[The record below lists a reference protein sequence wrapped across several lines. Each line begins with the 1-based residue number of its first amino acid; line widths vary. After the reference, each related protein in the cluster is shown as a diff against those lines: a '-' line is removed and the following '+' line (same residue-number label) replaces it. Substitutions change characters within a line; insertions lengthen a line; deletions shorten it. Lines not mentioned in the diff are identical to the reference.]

1 MSPEVSAAR
10 KDAVN
15 EKYYLDNGLW
25 FCRRGH
31 LQEGRQVEEDGDDFG
46 TQGKTHRVRR
56 ESEERS
62 RKTVRGREA
71 VALFLQIY
79 QFILWKQCH
88 ALIHEQG
95 FPDQIEGVVR
105 DLWALRVRMYSS
117 RIHQIEDHESND
129 TDGPELFSS
138 QAESSD
144 ETGVKV
150 GGKYLEWPRMLDTVA
165 LCYLAAIL
173 MRLPV
178 CVNDFYRLIVRQ
190 EIPYIR
196 ALRTVPRETRDKLPP
211 RVYKSPGC
219 PSELRLPDV
228 ETLHRGFEDL
238 VLYYR
243 RRFELAVP
251 RLNYPIITYRYIKR
265 LAIPSMYLSYWD
277 PISHLLFIEANLRK
291 VDVYEVT
298 KTLRGLLGF
307 NFEYAANFDRKR
319 PVLRQPEVQIMVLV
333 IISTKLLFPFDD
345 ILRNPATPKEPSAQA
360 MDWERWA
367 HAQRQFDF
375 HPHADGNI
383 GKEMMI
389 KVSDTDV
396 LNMTANQLDE
406 YMDWYEQSW
415 RDTTRPA
422 NPIAELFPIS
432 RAGPEVSSDNLSALK
447 PQSTPDKE
455 EDSLNELLQTVMEG
469 LSPIAVRP
477 DANDTCP
484 RPGSW
489 YRRYRWESSIPSTA
503 RPFYELAARLAG
515 VSFSTL
521 FRAVTVAEWRLA
533 HWQERRRRPGQMND
547 GLEDAASEDDSED
560 RYEGENV
567 EHDVNEEN
575 LEELQGQLLELDV

>member
-1 MSPEVSAAR
+1 MEYVTR
-10 KDAVN
+10 GVCGQ
-15 EKYYLDNGLW
+15 EGCRERKYYLDNGLW

-62 RKTVRGREA
+62 RKR
-71 VALFLQIY
+71 
-79 QFILWKQCH
+79 
-88 ALIHEQG
+88 
-95 FPDQIEGVVR
+95 VVR

-173 MRLPV
+173 MRLP
-178 CVNDFYRLIVRQ
+178 
-190 EIPYIR
+190 
-196 ALRTVPRETRDKLPP
+196 
-211 RVYKSPGC
+211 
-219 PSELRLPDV
+219 RLPDV